1 MNRILDVLALLLVVT
16 VALAT
21 FGAGP
26 LRASSAVNSA
36 INPADFQAKVDNPL
50 FPLSTLSPK
59 LFEGEER
66 DPNTNETIKT
76 RLESTVLPDTDK
88 VAGVEV
94 TVLQEKDYQNG
105 ELVESTLDYF
115 AQHRN
120 GDVYY
125 FGERV
130 DIYEGGKIVGHQG
143 QWLAGE
149 GKNEPGVA
157 MPAHPTVGQKF
168 NQENAPGIAEDQ
180 LTVLSL
186 TESVTVPAGT
196 FSGCLKVADFNP
208 LDRATEHKWFCP
220 GVGMVHEEFAGGHL
234 DLISIG
240 STAAPAATPVPV
252 ASPTVAPP
260 QPTPVQAPAGMRAPN
275 AGAGTTASNGG
286 LPAYAW
292 GFALLGILTL
302 ATGTVIAGRRAARRQ
317 RQDSTPAER

>member
-1 MNRILDVLALLLVVT
+1 MNRFLNVTVLLVL
-16 VALAT
+16 VAASLAA

-26 LRASSAVNSA
+26 QRAASA
-36 INPADFQAKVDNPL
+36 INPADFQVKVDNPL
-50 FPLSTLSPK
+50 FPLSSLGPTV
-59 LFEGEER
+59 FEGEER
-66 DPNTNETIKT
+66 DPDTDETITT
-76 RLESTVLPDTDK
+76 RVESKVLPTTDT

-94 TVLQEKDYQNG
+94 TVVNEKDYENG

-115 AQHRN
+115 AQHHN

-130 DIYEGGKIVGHQG
+130 DIYEAGKIVSHAG

-149 GKNEPGVA
+149 GQNEPGVA

-220 GVGMVHEEFAGGHL
+220 GVGMVHEEFPEGHL
-234 DLISIG
+234 DLVSVG
-240 STAAPAATPVPV
+240 ASTSATPTPAASTTVAAPPPTSTPPAAVN
-252 ASPTVAPP
+252 APTTGDGATSHDSGSSAFTWGLAVLAVLVLGGG
-260 QPTPVQAPAGMRAPN
+260 TAI
-275 AGAGTTASNGG
+275 AGAR
-286 LPAYAW
+286 
-292 GFALLGILTL
+292 LL
-302 ATGTVIAGRRAARRQ
+302 RRQ
-317 RQDSTPAER
+317 R

>member
-1 MNRILDVLALLLVVT
+1 MNRFLDILALLVVGAMSLT
-16 VALAT
+16 AFGGGSHGAT
-21 FGAGP
+21 
-26 LRASSAVNSA
+26 SA
-36 INPADFQAKVDNPL
+36 INAADFQAKVDNPL
-50 FPLSTLSPK
+50 FPLSTLGPQ

-66 DPNTNETIKT
+66 DPDTNALIKT
-76 RLESTVLPDTDK
+76 RVESTVLPTTDT

-94 TVLQEKDYQNG
+94 AVLNEKDFENG
-105 ELVESTLDYF
+105 QLVESTLDYF

-130 DIYEGGKIVGHQG
+130 DIYEDGKIVGHEG
-143 QWLAGE
+143 SWLAGE

-208 LDRATEHKWFCP
+208 LDKATEHKWFCP
-220 GVGMVHEEFAGGHL
+220 GVGMVHEEFPGGRL
-234 DLISIG
+234 DLVSVG
-240 STAAPAATPVPV
+240 PAT
-252 ASPTVAPP
+252 SPTPAPTPTPTANPTAMVP
-260 QPTPVQAPAGMRAPN
+260 QPTPAQVSPGMRGPNTGDGATSGGGGAPAYTWSLA
-275 AGAGTTASNGG
+275 A
-286 LPAYAW
+286 
-292 GFALLGILTL
+292 LGILTL
-302 ATGTVIAGRRAARRQ
+302 AAGIALTGARLGRRR
-317 RQDSTPAER
+317 

>member
-1 MNRILDVLALLLVVT
+1 MNRQLIVLVGLALG
-16 VALAT
+16 ALSLTA
-21 FGAGP
+21 FGGQ
-26 LRASSAVNSA
+26 RQTSA
-36 INPADFQAKVDNPL
+36 INPADFQVTIDNPL
-50 FPLSTLSPK
+50 LPISTLGPAI
-59 LFEGEER
+59 FEGEET
-66 DPNTNETIKT
+66 DPDTDETITT
-76 RLESTVLPDTDK
+76 RVESTVLPTTDTI
-88 VAGVEV
+88 AGVEV
-94 TVLQEKDYQNG
+94 TVVNEKDFENG

-130 DIYEGGKIVGHQG
+130 DIYEAGKIVSHAG

-220 GVGMVHEEFAGGHL
+220 GVGMVHEEFPEGHL
-234 DLISIG
+234 DLVSVG
-240 STAAPAATPVPV
+240 ASTSATPTPTASATVAAPPPTSTTPPAVN
-252 ASPTVAPP
+252 APRTGGGAP
-260 QPTPVQAPAGMRAPN
+260 SGPSDAQPYVW
-275 AGAGTTASNGG
+275 G
-286 LPAYAW
+286 LAV
-292 GFALLGILTL
+292 LGILAL
-302 ATGTVIAGRRAARRQ
+302 AGGTAIAGARLLRRQ
-317 RQDSTPAER
+317 R

>member
-1 MNRILDVLALLLVVT
+1 MNRQLIVLVGLALG
-16 VALAT
+16 ALSLTA
-21 FGAGP
+21 FGGQ
-26 LRASSAVNSA
+26 RQTSA
-36 INPADFQAKVDNPL
+36 INPADFQVTIDNPL
-50 FPLSTLSPK
+50 LPISTLGPAI
-59 LFEGEER
+59 FEGEET
-66 DPNTNETIKT
+66 DPDTDETITT
-76 RLESTVLPDTDK
+76 RVESTVLPTTDTI
-88 VAGVEV
+88 AGVEV
-94 TVLQEKDYQNG
+94 TVVNEKDFENG

-130 DIYEGGKIVGHQG
+130 DIYEAGKIVSHAG

-220 GVGMVHEEFAGGHL
+220 GVGMVHEEFPEGHL
-234 DLISIG
+234 DLVSIG
-240 STAAPAATPVPV
+240 ASPATPTPG
-252 ASPTVAPP
+252 ANPTVAALPP
-260 QPTPVQAPAGMRAPN
+260 TSTPAAVNAPTTGDGATSRGSGSSAFTWSLAVLAVLALGGGTAI
-275 AGAGTTASNGG
+275 AGAR
-286 LPAYAW
+286 
-292 GFALLGILTL
+292 LL
-302 ATGTVIAGRRAARRQ
+302 RRQ
-317 RQDSTPAER
+317 R

>member
-1 MNRILDVLALLLVVT
+1 MNRQLIVLVGLALG
-16 VALAT
+16 ALSLTA
-21 FGAGP
+21 FGGQ
-26 LRASSAVNSA
+26 RQTSA
-36 INPADFQAKVDNPL
+36 INPADFQVTIDNPL
-50 FPLSTLSPK
+50 LPISTLGPAI
-59 LFEGEER
+59 FEGEET
-66 DPNTNETIKT
+66 DPDTDETITT
-76 RLESTVLPDTDK
+76 RVESTVLPTTDTI
-88 VAGVEV
+88 AGVEV
-94 TVLQEKDYQNG
+94 TVVNEKDFENG

-220 GVGMVHEEFAGGHL
+220 GVGMVHEEFPEGHL
-234 DLISIG
+234 DLVSVG
-240 STAAPAATPVPV
+240 ASTSATPTPTASATVAAPPPTSTTPPAVN
-252 ASPTVAPP
+252 APRTGGGAP
-260 QPTPVQAPAGMRAPN
+260 SGPSDAQPYVW
-275 AGAGTTASNGG
+275 G
-286 LPAYAW
+286 LAV
-292 GFALLGILTL
+292 LGILAL
-302 ATGTVIAGRRAARRQ
+302 AGGTAIAGARLLRRQ
-317 RQDSTPAER
+317 R

>member
-1 MNRILDVLALLLVVT
+1 MNRQLIVLVGLALG
-16 VALAT
+16 ALSLTA
-21 FGAGP
+21 FGGQ
-26 LRASSAVNSA
+26 RQTSA
-36 INPADFQAKVDNPL
+36 INPADFQVTIDNPL
-50 FPLSTLSPK
+50 LPISTLGPAI
-59 LFEGEER
+59 FEGEET
-66 DPNTNETIKT
+66 DPDTDETITT
-76 RLESTVLPDTDK
+76 RVESTVLPTTDTI
-88 VAGVEV
+88 AGVEV
-94 TVLQEKDYQNG
+94 TVVNEKDFENG

-220 GVGMVHEEFAGGHL
+220 GVGMVHEEFPEGHL
-234 DLISIG
+234 DLVSVG
-240 STAAPAATPVPV
+240 ASTSATPTPAAS
-252 ASPTVAPP
+252 ATVAAP
-260 QPTPVQAPAGMRAPN
+260 QPTSTPSAVNAPTTGDGATSHDSGSPAFTWGLAVLAVLVLGGGTAI
-275 AGAGTTASNGG
+275 AGAR
-286 LPAYAW
+286 
-292 GFALLGILTL
+292 LL
-302 ATGTVIAGRRAARRQ
+302 RRQ
-317 RQDSTPAER
+317 R